1 MSIFKIFRKRNQSPL
16 KQADQPRE
24 EPGAVYIRKALTV
37 APESGGTL
45 LGRFQERGVFREV
58 KQESEIKGLQE
69 GWKLVDIDKGVRR
82 TYADLTF
89 NQCYTIYRRNS
100 TFRACVETIVRQ
112 VSTTPWEIR
121 PSGRDEFNPDH
132 AAEVE
137 SFLRN
142 PNVNDENFQQLVSKV
157 VRDLLIYD
165 AGVIEKVFSLGKP
178 RRLKELWARDGS
190 SFKPII
196 DEHGVVKG
204 YIQAITTREP
214 ERVRF
219 EADEIVY
226 IMMHPQTRTP
236 YGMPIAESIV
246 DEISTL
252 IFSSRRIADLMDKDE
267 IPPGVLWIKRLGETQ
282 KRRMEEEFKAK
293 RGKELVL
300 RILYNVDEVNWLP
313 FKRSFKDEDVKELI
327 QHVERIIYR
336 NFGLMPSEM
345 GDVEG
350 VVRATALAQMKFARS
365 SLWRPILYLLQYF
378 INTEIIPEFNY
389 SDIEFCFIMP
399 EEEDIEKKA
408 RAITNLVRW
417 KVLTINEARA
427 QFPEFR
433 LKPVEGGDIFLDI
446 SAKTGEIRAVVPSP
460 QELPKKE
467 EKIDTPEP
475 VTRSKEV
482 FPREICQE
490 IEKQVEGRNVTLSA
504 WQARDVITDL
514 ADEMRL
520 YWQKAMKR
528 CQRIF
533 RRFWDREERKIRSEN
548 EADAITQVIEIID
561 RMISSWTGLFKK
573 HYPALVEIGIE
584 GAARVL
590 ARPIDV
596 TKDWRKE
603 IVTKFVS
610 EQEAFLR
617 EYLGSDLKNRLS
629 ALVYGIPYK
638 PRRARTMPARIV
650 KQDDEDPEDII
661 RSSFDKESFRIND
674 YAARGW
680 AVCNFSFVQGIW
692 TEEPGRKILWRTT
705 SGERTC
711 PTCAKRERESQAEPY
726 SKATLPGVPGDGST
740 ECRARCYCWLEII
753 E

>member
-1 MSIFKIFRKRNQSPL
+1 MSIFDIFKRKNNLTNGKTDGEQDV
-16 KQADQPRE
+16 AD
-24 EPGAVYIRKALTV
+24 PGAVYIRKALTV
-37 APESGGTL
+37 APDSGGAL
-45 LGRFQERGVFREV
+45 LGRFQERGVIQEI

-69 GWKLVDIDKGVRR
+69 GWKLIDIDKGVRR

-89 NQCYTIYRRNS
+89 NQCYTIYRKNS

-121 PSGRDEFNPDH
+121 PSGRAEYNSDH
-132 AAEVE
+132 ATEVE
-137 SFLRN
+137 AFLRN
-142 PNVNDENFQQLVSKV
+142 PNVNDENFQQLISKV

-178 RRLKELWARDGS
+178 KRLKELWARDGS

-196 DEHGVVKG
+196 DEHGVVTG
-204 YIQAITTREP
+204 YVQAITTREP

-267 IPPGVLWIKRLGETQ
+267 IPPGVLWIKRLGEAQ

-365 SLWRPILYLLQYF
+365 SLWKPILYLLQYF
-378 INTEIIPEFNY
+378 INTEIISEFNY
-389 SDIEFCFIMP
+389 PDIEFRFIMP

-433 LKPVEGGDIFLDI
+433 LKPIAGGDIFLDI
-446 SAKTGEIRAVVPSP
+446 SAKTGEIRAVVPTP
-460 QELPKKE
+460 EELPKKE
-467 EKIDTPEP
+467 ERIEP
-475 VTRSKEV
+475 VKRSTEV
-482 FPREICQE
+482 FPRDICIE
-490 IEKQVEGRNVTLSA
+490 IEKQTEGRNVTLSA
-504 WQARDVITDL
+504 WRARDVITDL

-533 RRFWDREERKIRSEN
+533 RQFWDRELRKIKQEN
-548 EADAITQVIEIID
+548 EVDTITQIIEIID
-561 RMISSWTGLFKK
+561 RMIGSWTGLFRK
-573 HYPALVEIGIE
+573 HYPALVDIGVE
-584 GAARVL
+584 GAEEVL
-590 ARPIDV
+590 NRSIGV
-596 TKDWRKE
+596 TKEWRKE
-603 IVTKFVS
+603 IVARFVS
-610 EQEAFLR
+610 EQEDFLR

-629 ALVYGIPYK
+629 APVYGTPYK
-638 PRRARTMPARIV
+638 PRRARTEPARIV
-650 KQDDEDPEDII
+650 KQDDEDPEDIVA
-661 RSSFDKESFRIND
+661 SSFDKESYRVND
-674 YAARGW
+674 YASRGW

-692 TEEPGRKILWRTT
+692 AEEPGRKILWRTT

-740 ECRARCYCWLEII
+740 ECKARCYCWLEIL